1 MATDTEDTAKGRD
14 LHAFRALLP
23 LIWDQ
28 AEPGLRVR
36 LLTAVLLTLAT
47 AGLNALAPVLFKQLV
62 DRFTASVALLPALLP
77 ALLLGAYIALQCL
90 AFVVGELRWFL
101 YGKVEQRVQRRLTLL
116 LFDHV
121 HALSLCFHLGR
132 HTGGLQQTI
141 GNGLMGYRLVLFN
154 ALFVVV
160 PLIFELAL
168 VGFVLGG
175 FYDPLFV
182 TIVAATTALY
192 VVSFVIGVERQR
204 TALRET
210 TSAYT
215 EAFAKA
221 ADSYLNYETIKYFG
235 GERHVRSLFDR
246 SLTVGEAKGTL
257 FYNIRSVTGLIQA
270 LCLTLGLGAVVV
282 AAARAVAGGSMTVG
296 DFVLVNAYMLQLI
309 RPLGVL
315 SFAYREIKMGL
326 TYVEKMTALLDERSE
341 IVEAPAA
348 RVLPDGPGE
357 IVFSDVSFAYDERR
371 PVLDGVSFRVPP
383 GHTLAV
389 VGASGAGKST
399 LSRLLFRFYDLTGGR
414 IAIDGAALP
423 ELTLTSLRA
432 AIAVVPQ
439 DTALFNDTLEYNI
452 GIAAPA
458 AGRGEIEDAARLA
471 EIHDFIATLPDGYD
485 TVVGERGLK
494 LSGGEKQR
502 VAIARAVLKHPRIFI
517 FDEATSALDSHTERA
532 IQRNLEA
539 VSRGTTTLIIAH
551 RLSTVV
557 HADEILV
564 LDGGRVAE
572 RGRHEALLAAG
583 GLYAAM
589 WQRQQRGHHADE
601 DVVDEDF
608 GDEDFGGKDP
618 SYA

>member
-1 MATDTEDTAKGRD
+1 MAGDTEDTAKGRD
-14 LHAFRALLP
+14 LHALRALLP
-23 LIWDQ
+23 LIWHQ
-28 AEPGLRVR
+28 AGTGLRVR
-36 LLTAVLLTLAT
+36 LLTAMLLTLAT
-47 AGLNALAPVLFKQLV
+47 AGLNALAPVLFKALV
-62 DRFTASVALLPALLP
+62 DRFTASVALLPALL
-77 ALLLGAYIALQCL
+77 LGAYIAVQCL
-90 AFVVGELRWFL
+90 ALIVGELRWFL

-121 HALSLCFHLGR
+121 HALSLRFHLGR

-154 ALFVVV
+154 VLFIVI

-168 VGFVLGG
+168 VGIVLGG
-175 FYDPLFV
+175 FYAPVFV
-182 TIVAATTALY
+182 GIVALTTALY
-192 VVSFVIGVERQR
+192 VVSFIIGVERQR

-235 GERHVRSLFDR
+235 GESHVRGVFDR
-246 SLTVGEAKGTL
+246 SLARGEAKGTL
-257 FYNIRSVTGLIQA
+257 FYNIRSVTGLVQA
-270 LCLTLGLGAVVV
+270 LFLTFGLGAVVV
-282 AAARAVAGGSMTVG
+282 AAARAVASGSMTIG

-348 RVLPDGPGE
+348 RVLPKGKGE
-357 IVFSDVSFAYDERR
+357 IVFDKVSFAYDQRR

-383 GHTLAV
+383 GRTLAV

-399 LSRLLFRFYDLTGGR
+399 LSRLLFRFYDLTGGS
-414 IAIDGAALP
+414 IAIDGTNLP
-423 ELTLTSLRA
+423 ELTLASLRA

-439 DTALFNDTLEYNI
+439 DTALFNDTLAYNI
-452 GIAAPA
+452 AIGA
-458 AGRGEIEDAARLA
+458 RGVSRDQIEAAARLA
-471 EIHDFIATLPDGYD
+471 EIHDFIAMLPEGYE

-517 FDEATSALDSHTERA
+517 FDEATSALDSHTEGA
-532 IQRNLEA
+532 IPPNLEA

-557 HADEILV
+557 HADEIIV
-564 LDGGRVAE
+564 LDTGRIAE

-589 WQRQQRGHHADE
+589 WRRQQRGHHADE
-601 DVVDEDF
+601 DVTDVTDEAME
-608 GDEDFGGKDP
+608 GRDP

>member
-1 MATDTEDTAKGRD
+1 MAGDTEDTAKGRD
-14 LHAFRALLP
+14 LHALRALVP
-23 LIWDQ
+23 LIWER

-36 LLTAVLLTLAT
+36 LLTAMLLTWAT
-47 AGLNALAPVLFKQLV
+47 AGLNAAAPVLFKQLV
-62 DRFTASVALLPALLP
+62 DRLTASAALLP

-90 AFVVGELRWFL
+90 AFIVGELRWFL
-101 YGKVEQRVQRRLTLL
+101 YGKVEQHVQRQLTLL

-121 HALSLCFHLGR
+121 HALSLRFHLGR

-160 PLIFELAL
+160 PLIVELAL
-168 VGFVLGG
+168 VGIVLAG
-175 FYDPLFV
+175 FYEPVFV
-182 TIVAATTALY
+182 GVVAVTTALY

-235 GERHVRSLFDR
+235 AESHVRGFFDR
-246 SLTVGEAKGTL
+246 SLALGEAKGTL

-270 LCLTLGLGAVVV
+270 LILTCGLGAVVV
-282 AAARAVAGGSMTVG
+282 AASRAVAGGSMTVG

-315 SFAYREIKMGL
+315 SFAYREVKMGL

-348 RVLPDGPGE
+348 RVLPDGKGE
-357 IVFSDVSFAYDERR
+357 LVFSDVCFAYDERR
-371 PVLDGVSFRVPP
+371 PVLDGVSFRVAP
-383 GHTLAV
+383 GRTLAV

-399 LSRLLFRFYDLTGGR
+399 LSRLIFRFYDLTGGT
-414 IAIDGAALP
+414 IAIDGASLS
-423 ELTLTSLRA
+423 EVTLASLRA

-439 DTALFNDTLEYNI
+439 DTALFNDTLEHNI
-452 GIAAPA
+452 AIGRPA
-458 AGRGEIEDAARLA
+458 ASRGEIEDAARLA
-471 EIHDFIATLPDGYD
+471 EIHDFIATLPDGYE

-532 IQRNLEA
+532 IQRNLET

-557 HADEILV
+557 HADEIIV
-564 LDGGRVAE
+564 LDNGRVAE
-572 RGRHEALLAAG
+572 RGRHAALLEEG

-589 WQRQQRGHHADE
+589 WRRQQRGHHAGE
-601 DVVDEDF
+601 DVADVDIGDGDF
-608 GDEDFGGKDP
+608 AGKDP

>member
-1 MATDTEDTAKGRD
+1 MMPQATNTTTGISQ
-14 LHAFRALLP
+14 F
-23 LIWDQ
+23 I
-28 AEPGLRVR
+28 
-36 LLTAVLLTLAT
+36 
-47 AGLNALAPVLFKQLV
+47 
-62 DRFTASVALLPALLP
+62 VAL
-77 ALLLGAYIALQCL
+77 
-90 AFVVGELRWFL
+90 
-101 YGKVEQRVQRRLTLL
+101 
-116 LFDHV
+116 
-121 HALSLCFHLGR
+121 
-132 HTGGLQQTI
+132 
-141 GNGLMGYRLVLFN
+141 
-154 ALFVVV
+154 
-160 PLIFELAL
+160 
-168 VGFVLGG
+168 
-175 FYDPLFV
+175 
-182 TIVAATTALY
+182 TTALY
-192 VVSFVIGVERQR
+192 IVSFVIGVERQR
-204 TALRET
+204 AALRET

-270 LCLTLGLGAVVV
+270 LCLTFGLGAIVV
-282 AAARAVAGGSMTVG
+282 AAARAVAGGSMTLG

-309 RPLGVL
+309 RPLGNL
-315 SFAYREIKMGL
+315 SFAYRETKMGL
-326 TYVEKMTALLDERSE
+326 TYVEQMLVLLDERSE

-348 RVLPDGPGE
+348 YALPAGPGE
-357 IVFSDVSFAYDERR
+357 IVFADVSFAYDERR
-371 PVLDGVSFRVPP
+371 PVLDRVSFRVPP
-383 GHTLAV
+383 GRTLAV

-399 LSRLLFRFYDLTGGR
+399 LSRLLFRFYDLAGGQ

-423 ELTLTSLRA
+423 DVTLTSLRA

-439 DTALFNDTLEYNI
+439 DTALFNDTLAYNI
-452 GIAAPA
+452 AIGAPQRSRA
-458 AGRGEIEDAARLA
+458 EIEDAARLA
-471 EIHDFIATLPDGYD
+471 EIHNFIATLPDGYD

-502 VAIARAVLKHPRIFI
+502 VAIARAVLKQPRIFI

-572 RGRHEALLAAG
+572 RGRHEALLAEG

-589 WQRQQRGHHADE
+589 WRRQQRGHPADE
-601 DVVDEDF
+601 DVQ
-608 GDEDFGGKDP
+608 GDVEGKDA